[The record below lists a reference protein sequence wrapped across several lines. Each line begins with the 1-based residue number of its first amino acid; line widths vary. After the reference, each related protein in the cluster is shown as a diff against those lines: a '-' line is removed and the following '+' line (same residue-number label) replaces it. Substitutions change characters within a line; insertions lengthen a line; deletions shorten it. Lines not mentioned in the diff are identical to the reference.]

1 MTTSDTV
8 SDGARL
14 PVDHCVILGGGIS
27 PVPLARATGMAVL
40 DLPIREDTTLGQL
53 VRDRLTETFRLP
65 AGQRALV
72 VRSEGLPIPR
82 RLPECLQLMTEPQ
95 RYRGPAGAVRDV
107 CGRGDPDAWIL
118 VVEGN
123 RYMSESLAPMVRQA
137 GDDAD
142 VVIGTNPDSSP
153 AGVYLLRRRVVDMTP
168 TMGFL
173 DLKEQ
178 LLNKCRA
185 SGGRTVAAS
194 FAGAGVFQI
203 RTRSDLLRAIEI
215 DSRTRHDRG
224 HSLYVKRVV
233 AQQKWASLILPNST
247 VDPEAVLI
255 ESVVMDGADVGPGAV
270 VVRSVV
276 CPGAVVRPG
285 TELVE
290 RVVTPHSSTCPREES
305 TTRFGVDTGGSP
317 TLGVRGGIALVRRA
331 LMGAGT
337 H

>member
-1 MTTSDTV
+1 MTSEPLAPR
-8 SDGARL
+8 SEFL
-14 PVDHCVILGGGIS
+14 IDHCVILGGGIT

-40 DLPIREDTTLGQL
+40 DLPIRGDTTMGELL
-53 VRDRLTETFRLP
+53 CERLADTFRLP
-65 AGQRALV
+65 EGQRALV

-82 RLPECLQLMTEPQ
+82 RLPDCLELMTEPQ

-123 RYMSESLAPMVRQA
+123 RYLGESLEVLVRHA
-137 GDDAD
+137 TEDAD
-142 VVIGTNPDSSP
+142 VVVGTNPDQSP

-185 SGGRTVAAS
+185 NGGRTVAAM
-194 FAGAGVFQI
+194 FKGVGVFQI
-203 RTRSDLLRAIEI
+203 RTRVELLRAIET
-215 DSRTRHDRG
+215 DSREQAEQV

-233 AQQKWASLILPNST
+233 AQQKWASLIQSDST
-247 VDPEAVLI
+247 VDPEAVVI

-270 VVRSVV
+270 VVRSIV

-285 TELVE
+285 AELVD
-290 RVVTPHSSTCPREES
+290 RVVTPHSSTCSREEV
-305 TTRFGVDTGGSP
+305 TTRLGTGRPDAP
-317 TLGVRGGIALVRRA
+317 TVSVRSGIRMVRRA
-331 LMGAGT
+331 LLGT
-337 H
+337 